1 MNDSTLISIASIFA
15 WAAPVIF
22 AVIGETLTERA
33 GVINLS
39 LNGTIL
45 LTAMAGFAV
54 ATTTNSFVL
63 GFLAGAAIGALVAL
77 IVAFMSISLKQSQ
90 VAVGYVLTM
99 ACKSLAYFLGAPFI
113 GAKVMTLSNIEIPG
127 LSSIPILGVVLFNQN
142 IMVYGSFI
150 AIILAYIWIFKTRG
164 GLILRGVGEKPA
176 ATYVRGT
183 NVNLLRY
190 LYTALGGALVGIA
203 GPLYSLSIKPGW
215 TGQLTG
221 LDGFGW
227 IVLAIVIFGGWHPL
241 RAALGGYLFV
251 LLQWLGITFQHMIPN
266 INPRVFEVAPFPLMI
281 LALLFVNIGNAE
293 WVERTLAGLPEDA
306 RKFVAKILRALR
318 TSPPASLGV
327 PFENE

>member
-1 MNDSTLISIASIFA
+1 MSDSTLISIASIFA
-15 WAAPVIF
+15 WAAPVVF

-54 ATTTNSFVL
+54 ATTTNSFFL
-63 GFLAGAAIGALVAL
+63 GFLAGALIGAFVAL
-77 IVAFMSISLKQSQ
+77 IVAFMSITLKQSQ

-99 ACKSLAYFLGAPFI
+99 ACKSLAYFLGAPYI
-113 GAKVMTLSNIEIPG
+113 GAKVMTLSNVKIPG
-127 LSSIPILGVVLFNQN
+127 LSSIPILGVALFNQN
-142 IMVYGSFI
+142 ILVYGSYL
-150 AIILAYIWIFKTRG
+150 AIFLAYLWVYKTRG
-164 GLILRGVGEKPA
+164 GLILRAVGEKPA
-176 ATYVRGT
+176 ATFVRGS

-190 LYTALGGALVGIA
+190 LYTALGGALVGIS

-241 RAALGGYLFV
+241 RAALGAYMFV
-251 LLQWLGITFQHMIPN
+251 LLQWLGITFQHLLPN

-306 RKFVAKILRALR
+306 RKIIAKILRALR
-318 TSPPASLGV
+318 TSPPASLGI

>member
-1 MNDSTLISIASIFA
+1 MSDTTLISIASIFA
-15 WAAPVIF
+15 WAAPVVF

-54 ATTTNSFVL
+54 ATTTNNFFL

-77 IVAFMSISLKQSQ
+77 IVAFMSITLKQSQ

-99 ACKSLAYFLGAPFI
+99 ACKSLAYFLGAPYI
-113 GAKVMTLSNIEIPG
+113 GAKVMTLSNVRIPG
-127 LSSIPILGVVLFNQN
+127 LSSIPILGVALFNQN
-142 IMVYGSFI
+142 ILVYGSYL
-150 AIILAYIWIFKTRG
+150 AIFLAYVWVFKTRG

-176 ATYVRGT
+176 ATYVRGS

-241 RAALGGYLFV
+241 RAAVGAYLFV
-251 LLQWLGITFQHMIPN
+251 LLQWLGITFQHMLPN

-293 WVERTLAGLPEDA
+293 WVDRTLAGLPEDA
-306 RKFVAKILRALR
+306 RRFIAKILRALR
-318 TSPPASLGV
+318 TSPPASLGI

>member
-1 MNDSTLISIASIFA
+1 MSDSTLISIASIFA
-15 WAAPVIF
+15 WAAPVVF

-54 ATTTNSFVL
+54 ATTTNNFFL
-63 GFLAGAAIGALVAL
+63 GFIAGALIGAFVAL
-77 IVAFMSISLKQSQ
+77 IVAFMSITLKQSQ

-99 ACKSLAYFLGAPFI
+99 ACKSLAYFLGAPYI
-113 GAKVMTLSNIEIPG
+113 GAKVMTLSNVKIPG

-142 IMVYGSFI
+142 ILVYGSYL
-150 AIILAYIWIFKTRG
+150 AIFLAYLWVYKTRG
-164 GLILRGVGEKPA
+164 GLILRAVGEKPA
-176 ATYVRGT
+176 ATYVRGS

-190 LYTALGGALVGIA
+190 LYTALGGALVGIS

-241 RAALGGYLFV
+241 RAALGAYMFV
-251 LLQWLGITFQHMIPN
+251 LLQWLGITFQHLLPN

-306 RKFVAKILRALR
+306 RKIIAKILRALR
-318 TSPPASLGV
+318 TSPPASLGI